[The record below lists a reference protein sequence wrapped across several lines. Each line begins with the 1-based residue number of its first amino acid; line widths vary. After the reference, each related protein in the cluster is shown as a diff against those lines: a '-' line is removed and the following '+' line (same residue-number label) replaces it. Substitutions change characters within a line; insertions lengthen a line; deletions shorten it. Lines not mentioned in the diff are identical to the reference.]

1 MKTEIIVKGISISL
15 IKKDSKDYISLTDIA
30 KYKNKGNPNVL
41 ILNWLR
47 NKNTIAFLG
56 LWEQLNNPN
65 FKPVEFE
72 GFKNKAGSKNFT
84 LSPTKWIKQTD
95 AIGIISTSGRYGGT
109 FAHRDIALEFASWVS
124 PEFKLYIITEFQR
137 LKEKE
142 LPQEDLISWK
152 TERVKGKVAR
162 RSLTDTIQSFI
173 KYAEKQGSK
182 NANRYYSNITVTTYK
197 ALELIEKA
205 GDIGDNFRDTLNAI
219 HLQFLGTAENIALEI
234 FEDEMKKDT
243 PYKEIF
249 QIAKKKIIEFATVII
264 PVLELK
270 PRERIE
276 VQDGQGVF
284 EF

>member
-1 MKTEIIVKGISISL
+1 MTNEFQIEIIKQKFGNSEEFSVSARELHKVLEVKDRFATWITRRIN
-15 IKKDSKDYISLTDIA
+15 KYEFEENVDYISLSQNRETQRKD
-30 KYKNKGNPNVL
+30 G
-41 ILNWLR
+41 R
-47 NKNTIAFLG
+47 
-56 LWEQLNNPN
+56 
-65 FKPVEFE
+65 
-72 GFKNKAGSKNFT
+72 
-84 LSPTKWIKQTD
+84 
-95 AIGIISTSGRYGGT
+95 IGIAVSTEYFLTIGTAKELAMVENNEKGRKVRKY
-109 FAHRDIALEFASWVS
+109 FIKV
-124 PEFKLYIITEFQR
+124 
-137 LKEKE
+137 EKE
-142 LPQEDLISWK
+142 YLKLITDKFPKGALLDWNQSRINGK
-152 TERVKGKVAR
+152 TNR
-162 RSLTDTIQSFI
+162 RGLTDTIKEFI
-173 KYAEKQGSK
+173 VYAEKQGSR

-276 VQDGQGVF
+276 VIDGQGVF

>member
-1 MKTEIIVKGISISL
+1 MTNEFQIEIIKKKIGNSEEFSVDARKL
-15 IKKDSKDYISLTDIA
+15 HKALDIKKDFSNWIKAQIKRGMFDENIDYI
-30 KYKNKGNPNVL
+30 
-41 ILNWLR
+41 
-47 NKNTIAFLG
+47 TIAQKG
-56 LWEQLNNPN
+56 DGQIRQNSRGIWIDE
-65 FKPVEFE
+65 KGRVVSVEYFI
-72 GFKNKAGSKNFT
+72 T
-84 LSPTKWIKQTD
+84 LETAKH
-95 AIGIISTSGRYGGT
+95 ISMMSGT
-109 FAHRDIALEFASWVS
+109 
-124 PEFKLYIITEFQR
+124 Q
-137 LKEKE
+137 
-142 LPQEDLISWK
+142 
-152 TERVKGKVAR
+152 KGKTAR
-162 RSLTDTIQSFI
+162 KYFIKVEREYLKLITDKFPKGALLDWNQSRINGKTNRRGLTDTIKEFI
-173 KYAEKQGSK
+173 VYAEKQGSR

-249 QIAKKKIIEFATVII
+249 QIAKKKIVEFATVII

-276 VQDGQGVF
+276 VQDKQGVF